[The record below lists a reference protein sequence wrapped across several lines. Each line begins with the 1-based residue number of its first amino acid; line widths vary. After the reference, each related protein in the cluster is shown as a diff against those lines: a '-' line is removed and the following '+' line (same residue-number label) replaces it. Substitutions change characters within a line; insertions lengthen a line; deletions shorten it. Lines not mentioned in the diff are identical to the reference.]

1 MRLWIAVG
9 IQSGIAPGTLTMPLH
24 FNPRGLAVAILLSG
38 FLASPPQAAAQSGG
52 PVADAAV
59 DPAPFYPE
67 RRKSQFPEGFGYAL
81 FPYPYSLPGLGSGL
95 SLVGGAMNVADTY
108 TDAYGIVFGGD
119 VKGAAAGVADIHLM
133 PRRLILELGY
143 GRINKASIQSYSQRG
158 MGTGKNDYRLVEFGE
173 SEFYGGRLT
182 ATFLDRRAELYG
194 AWWGSAARLKAVRD
208 KDGGLIVEAG
218 NAPRDR
224 GHTVIAGVRGDFT
237 DDYADPR
244 RGVRFDISRTASP
257 PNRTG
262 ADYFVM
268 DYSATAYLPIGK
280 RSTWAFN
287 AFRSDAVVRSQGLT
301 DPAALESDAGLPCS
315 SLADPV
321 QKGFCDEVI
330 ANMAA
335 ANRFGTATQLG
346 GFSRLRGYPQGRFKG
361 AHTVFL
367 GTEFRWNLNEEHK
380 PFDIFVM
387 KDVRTLV
394 QLAFFYET
402 GVASDERGDL
412 GDRHKYR
419 DTVGTGLRVVT
430 ASCVVFRGDV
440 GFTRD
445 GPGVAMFI
453 GYPWELQ

>member
-1 MRLWIAVG
+1 MSAPRPVPKRPARKSLAALRLIVTASV
-9 IQSGIAPGTLTMPLH
+9 L
-24 FNPRGLAVAILLSG
+24 LAL
-38 FLASPPQAAAQSGG
+38 SPPAAAQAAAGGG
-52 PVADAAV
+52 PEAS
-59 DPAPFYPE
+59 APSYPE
-67 RRKSQFPEGFGYAL
+67 RRKPQFPEGFGYAL

-95 SLVGGAMNVADTY
+95 SLVGGVMNVADTY
-108 TDAYGIVFGGD
+108 TDTYGIVFGGD
-119 VKGAAAGVADIHLM
+119 VKGAAAGIADIHLL

-158 MGTGKNDYRLVEFGE
+158 MGTGKDDYRLVEFGE

-194 AWWGSAARLKAVRD
+194 AWWGSAARLRAVRD
-208 KDGGLIVEAG
+208 KDGGLIVEAS
-218 NAPRDR
+218 NAPRER

-244 RGVRFDISRTASP
+244 RGLRFDISRTASP
-257 PNRTG
+257 PRG
-262 ADYFVM
+262 KAADYYVM
-268 DYSATAYLPIGK
+268 DYSASAYLPIGK

-287 AFRSDAVVRSQGLT
+287 LFRSDAVVRTQGLT
-301 DPAALESDAGLPCS
+301 DAAALEAETGLPCS
-315 SLADPV
+315 SLVDPV

-330 ANMAA
+330 ANAVA
-335 ANRFGTATQLG
+335 ENRYGTATQLG

-361 AHTVFL
+361 SHTAFF
-367 GTEFRWNLNEEHK
+367 GTEFRWNLTEEAT

-394 QLAFFYET
+394 QIAFFYET
-402 GVASDERGDL
+402 GVTSDKRGDL
-412 GDRHKYR
+412 DDRHRFR
-419 DTVGTGLRVVT
+419 DTVGTGLRIVT
-430 ASCVVFRGDV
+430 ASGVVFRGDV